1 MLWEIIFLLAAFH
14 GYSTVNGS
22 PLRMPDNA
30 TCYNSSDPV
39 ALNTS
44 QLYDD
49 LSAAGQLWNRE
60 DEQKPLPS
68 CSDIWN
74 LLSDH
79 TCAVCRDEQVFAVC
93 QNLSESAVLR
103 MEDSLGHI
111 IRNSRCACD
120 QLFKKAE
127 IPTSAP
133 TTAPPAPTPTPAGN
147 KLHWPVPTVV
157 VFIFIIVV
165 AVIFHRYQR
174 RKRRS
179 DDKQAPEAAAM
190 KEPLNG
196 APLTDV

>member
-1 MLWEIIFLLAAFH
+1 MLTDPRCGSAPF
-14 GYSTVNGS
+14 ST
-22 PLRMPDNA
+22 L
-30 TCYNSSDPV
+30 
-39 ALNTS
+39 TS
-44 QLYDD
+44 
-49 LSAAGQLWNRE
+49 
-60 DEQKPLPS
+60 
-68 CSDIWN
+68 
-74 LLSDH
+74 
-79 TCAVCRDEQVFAVC
+79 
-93 QNLSESAVLR
+93 
-103 MEDSLGHI
+103 
-111 IRNSRCACD
+111 CD

-133 TTAPPAPTPTPAGN
+133 TTAPPAPTPAGN

-157 VFIFIIVV
+157 IIVFIFIIVV